1 MNNIE
6 YRCLECHKEINEEDN
21 FCYDCGAMSARGY
34 KYLNKD
40 NFKVKNE
47 NMKLKT
53 LIILLS
59 ISILIFVPLSVIRGN
74 NLYRPIA
81 YLEKQINYYKYGY
94 NTTLLKTNN
103 TYENIDI
110 NSLEDAKEQIYNDF
124 DSQSYLC
131 KNDIDIKKIE
141 YELETKYG
149 ITSINFCDLSIE
161 KVNNISQV
169 IEKMYE
175 LFPNI
180 KESLTNISLTNSL
193 SQGDYVA
200 YFQPRYEFINSN
212 QDVNYYNKVN
222 KTQILLNSYY
232 FLNDKTDEINLTKYV
247 KDAYLESTI
256 AHEMGHYITFKSLLK
271 ISNLDTIIL
280 VTNTNEEKI
289 NEVISSFDMYCENI
303 LNLALLKYNSKY
315 DASLDIDSYA
325 LNISEYA
332 GVKDENNKLI
342 ASETIAEAIHD
353 YFLHGSN
360 LKRESQEIIEVI
372 KDNLR

>member
-1 MNNIE
+1 MKKI
-6 YRCLECHKEINEEDN
+6 I
-21 FCYDCGAMSARGY
+21 FCYACGALSAHGY

-40 NFKVKNE
+40 NYNIKNE
-47 NMKLKT
+47 NTKLKT
-53 LIILLS
+53 LVILLS

-81 YLEKQINYYKYGY
+81 YLEKQVNYYKYGY
-94 NTTLLKTNN
+94 NATLLKTNN
-103 TYENIDI
+103 TYEKINI
-110 NSLEDAKEQIYNDF
+110 NSFEDAKEQIYNDF

-131 KNDIDIKKIE
+131 KNDIDIKRIE
-141 YELETKYG
+141 YELETKYD
-149 ITSINFCDLSIE
+149 ISSINFCDLSIDKVE
-161 KVNNISQV
+161 KIKLV
-169 IEKMYE
+169 IEKIYE

-180 KESLTNISLTNSL
+180 KGSLTNVTLTNSL
-193 SQGDYVA
+193 SRGDYVA

-212 QDVNYYNKVN
+212 QDINYYNKVN

-232 FLNDKTDEINLTKYV
+232 FLNDKEDEINLAKYV

-280 VTNTNEEKI
+280 VTNNNEEKI
-289 NEVISSFDMYCENI
+289 NEVINSFDIYCENI
-303 LNLALLKYNSKY
+303 LNLALLKYNNKY
-315 DASLDIDSYA
+315 SDNLDLDSFA

-332 GVKDENNKLI
+332 GIKDKDNKLI
-342 ASETIAEAIHD
+342 ASESIAEAIHD

-360 LKRESQEIIEVI
+360 LKKESQEIIEVI